1 MKDKIEIIYDLIIR
15 GIKINKELLN
25 IYNFADDE
33 ISKYIEDGILIN
45 DKNDTYKIA
54 SVNNLYRY
62 GIKLLLLGK
71 IKRSKDCFTIC
82 YRMDPNNR
90 EICIQLMNI
99 ALKEKNYIGVSKMF
113 DIIKQI
119 SPENY
124 IEDNKLYAYLLGII
138 MEQNNEY
145 SETLKN
151 TEPDELQISKNKDYP
166 DIIKQNIIR
175 RYITNQRYK
184 MALRSINDLIRENR
198 IYNTELELL
207 KELISQTLK
216 KDEKYKNNIKIAI
229 KIQDYEQ
236 VLKLLA
242 IKSQN
247 QYLNNKEVYI
257 QQVTKTLIEI
267 YKTNEIPVITEHNT
281 KFLYDAIKGNNFKL
295 AKVINDQF
303 LEETNQDIKEDS
315 LHILLDDIISLI
327 QSIEEEELIKEA
339 DPSYENNP
347 SNSFAEDTLSDIDLS
362 TEEELALYILNKNIT
377 IEQAKKAIGIL
388 PEQFILIKLIFARY
402 YYNEGTEQSII
413 KADLLINEVENS
425 HISSYKIDKYL
436 SELKNNRNNYIYSP
450 ITLNIKRKI

>member
-25 IYNFADDE
+25 IYNFSDDE
-33 ISKYIEDGILIN
+33 INKYIEGGVLIN
-45 DKNDTYKIA
+45 DKNDMYKIA

-138 MEQNNEY
+138 MEQNSEY
-145 SETLKN
+145 SEILKN
-151 TEPDELQISKNKDYP
+151 TEPDELQISKNNDYP
-166 DIIKQNIIR
+166 DRIKQNIIR

-198 IYNTELELL
+198 VYNTELELL

-229 KIQDYEQ
+229 KTQDYEQ

-257 QQVTKTLIEI
+257 QQVTKTLIDI

-327 QSIEEEELIKEA
+327 QSIEEELIKEVN
-339 DPSYENNP
+339 PSYENNP
-347 SNSFAEDTLSDIDLS
+347 SNSFVEDTLSDIDLS

-413 KADLLINEVENS
+413 KADLLIDEVENS

-436 SELKNNRNNYIYSP
+436 NLLKNNRNNYIYSP